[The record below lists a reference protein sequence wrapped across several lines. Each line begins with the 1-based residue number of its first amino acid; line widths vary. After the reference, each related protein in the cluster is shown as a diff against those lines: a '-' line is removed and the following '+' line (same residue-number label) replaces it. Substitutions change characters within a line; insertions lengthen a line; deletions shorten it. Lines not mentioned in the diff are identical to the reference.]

1 VDPIELIVWLPRL
14 CRKLEVPYA
23 FVKSKARLGK
33 LVHKKSATVVALTDV
48 RPEDR
53 ATLENF

>member
-14 CRKLEVPYA
+14 CRKMEVPYA

-33 LVHKKSATVVALTDV
+33 LVHKKSATCVALTEV
-48 RPEDR
+48 RAEDR
-53 ATLENF
+53 PALENF